1 MIWGILPIY
10 KGVSWEGHL
19 AGLLAG
25 LLLAIFYKDEGPS
38 PKKYQW
44 EIDEELE
51 KERQKNN
58 ERSINYFYKED

>member
-19 AGLLAG
+19 AGMLAG
-25 LLLAIFYKDEGPS
+25 LLLAIFYRNEGPK

-44 EIDEELE
+44 EIDEKLE

-58 ERSINYFYKED
+58 ERSINYFHKED